1 MDLDAHERGLQE
13 QRRTVHDSKGQSEGI
28 IPLR

>member
-13 QRRTVHDSKGQSEGI
+13 QRRTVRDSKGQSEGI